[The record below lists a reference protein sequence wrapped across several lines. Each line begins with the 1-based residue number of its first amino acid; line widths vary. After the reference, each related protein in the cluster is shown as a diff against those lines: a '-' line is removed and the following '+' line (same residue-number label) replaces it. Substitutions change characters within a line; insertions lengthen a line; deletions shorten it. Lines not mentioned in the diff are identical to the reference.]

1 MERRQRCAIHAK
13 NRENEKYG
21 KIHLIDDRM
30 IEEIVLYDGKI
41 RSRDF
46 ISRLVM
52 PIPRYHR
59 ADNKSEKN
67 SFSIGLM

>member
-1 MERRQRCAIHAK
+1 MIKEILLH
-13 NRENEKYG
+13 
-21 KIHLIDDRM
+21 DR
-30 IEEIVLYDGKI
+30 KI

-52 PIPRYHR
+52 SIPRYLR

-67 SFSIGLM
+67 SFSIGFM